1 MSHFNNVNV
10 GVTGFVFDSRY
21 TFTGLGYLAV
31 CWQKQWGNL
40 WAGYTEVLNWYF
52 PLTTSQV
59 YAVCLTK
66 HTKNISSGH
75 NWEPARIE
83 EWNNSYARI
92 HPDGD
97 LGYSVI
103 AICKAQQQWGFTNNT
118 GRPYITFPFKFS
130 NVFTAISCIC
140 HNGSPSEANTVYNVS
155 ISGMNIGAS
164 GGGSGKYWC
173 AFGVAQQQWGTN
185 RTNGIYSFP
194 IPFTEALCCFGGGE
208 AGSGYYDN
216 ASAYSNTQVRVY
228 SDGSSRFVSWIA
240 IGA

>member
-1 MSHFNNVNV
+1 MKVGYQILADLQQQQAFKQWGFTVFDPAYYKNVNFTLPLSVNGTFCAFSTGYDAKGSTFLWHSMSHFNNVNV

-103 AICKAQQQWGFTNNT
+103 AICKAQQQWGMISNNKAV
-118 GRPYITFPFKFS
+118 FPIA
-130 NVFTAISCIC
+130 FTAFCSAATLCIRGSGTGTWYGDNANVTLTGLSCITPDYVL
-140 HNGSPSEANTVYNVS
+140 NGNFIV
-155 ISGMNIGAS
+155 IG
-164 GGGSGKYWC
+164 
-173 AFGVAQQQWGTN
+173 V
-185 RTNGIYSFP
+185 
-194 IPFTEALCCFGGGE
+194 
-208 AGSGYYDN
+208 
-216 ASAYSNTQVRVY
+216 
-228 SDGSSRFVSWIA
+228 
-240 IGA
+240 